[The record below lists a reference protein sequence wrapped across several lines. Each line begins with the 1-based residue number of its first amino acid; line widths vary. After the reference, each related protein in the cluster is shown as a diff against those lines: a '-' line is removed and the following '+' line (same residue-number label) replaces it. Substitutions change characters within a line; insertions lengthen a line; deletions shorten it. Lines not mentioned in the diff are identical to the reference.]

1 MLQEIDRAA
10 RVPSLPLVVQERIA
24 PSHNRWTASLDG
36 SPEAPPQAPEE
47 CSEIALD
54 DLVFRIATAFRRH
67 PHINNVLTHISE
79 ASWSRVEQALRVI
92 LDPRAGSGDLS
103 PLARNIVDLMCA
115 DRGVAGRIL
124 KPYYRDLL
132 TNILGP
138 RIAARLVAHV
148 TCLFI
153 EYGVDPRLAATVD
166 LTNAF
171 ASPSDGGSN

>member
-1 MLQEIDRAA
+1 
-10 RVPSLPLVVQERIA
+10 LVVQEEIA
-24 PSHNRWTASLDG
+24 SPRNGWTASLDG
-36 SPEAPPQAPEE
+36 SPEALPQAPEE
-47 CSEIALD
+47 RSEIALD
-54 DLVFRIATAFRRH
+54 DLVFCVVAAFRRH

-115 DRGVAGRIL
+115 DRGVTGQIL

-132 TNILGP
+132 TNVLGP
-138 RIAARLVAHV
+138 RMATHLIAHV
-148 TCLFI
+148 TCLSL
-153 EYGVDPRLAATVD
+153 EYEVATRPAATVD

-171 ASPSDGGSN
+171 ASPSGGEFH